1 MVAGGS
7 GRRFGGPKQ
16 YLHLAGRPVAAWSV
30 DAARSASDGV
40 VLVVPAD
47 DLRPGGADGR
57 GGSPVRDLGADR
69 IVAGGATRS
78 DSVRAGLAAVP
89 ADADI
94 IVVHDAARPL
104 AGPALFSAVV
114 DAVRSGGADGAIP
127 VVPVADTLKRVAD
140 GWVRETVDREGLVSV
155 QTPQAFVAA
164 TLRAAH
170 RGAGEGTDDASLLE
184 RVGAT
189 VRTVDGDPR
198 NVKLTRPEDLRMAE
212 SMIGPVAR

>member
-155 QTPQAFVAA
+155 QPSWPQRCGRPTGAPGRAPTTPACSSGWALRCARWTA
-164 TLRAAH
+164 T
-170 RGAGEGTDDASLLE
+170 RGMS
-184 RVGAT
+184 
-189 VRTVDGDPR
+189 
-198 NVKLTRPEDLRMAE
+198 
-212 SMIGPVAR
+212 S